1 MLSCTVCIYTSRCLI
16 HADREPLER
25 GPGYISEA
33 AHFAKG
39 GFGEVWKATRH
50 SSSEGDCSAICRL
63 VSMPFC
69 PCVLPLRTRSLDASE
84 DFCKSVLPKHSVSYA
99 QLQVSHL
106 REARNA
112 MC

>member
-1 MLSCTVCIYTSRCLI
+1 MLSCTVCICTSRCLI

-69 PCVLPLRTRSLDASE
+69 PLCPSRENKVSRCIRGLLQKCFT
-84 DFCKSVLPKHSVSYA
+84 KHSVSYA